1 MNRQR
6 KEPGPDHPI
15 AITPFDGRVR
25 VIWNGEVVA
34 DTVQARQLVETT
46 YPPALYIPRA
56 DVRADVLRAS
66 GTKTWCP
73 YKGEAS
79 YLSLESGGKRSPDAI
94 WVYEVRGGRCH
105 RGPSGLLPEPG
116 RADRTHARR
125 MRAGGGCP
133 RRRLHYSLT

>member
-79 YLSLESGGKRSPDAI
+79 YLSLAKDAELTQDAM
-94 WVYEVRGGRCH
+94 WSYETPFEAVAPIAGH
-105 RGPSGLLPEPG
+105 VAFYASKV
-116 RADRTHARR
+116 DRIEVA
-125 MRAGGGCP
+125 
-133 RRRLHYSLT
+133 

>member
-25 VIWNGEVVA
+25 VIWTGEVVA

-94 WVYEVRGGRCH
+94 WVYEAPFEAVAAIAGH
-105 RGPSGLLPEPG
+105 LAFYPSRVERIELTPG
-116 RADRTHARR
+116 E
-125 MRAGGGCP
+125 
-133 RRRLHYSLT
+133 

>member
-94 WVYEVRGGRCH
+94 WVYEAPFEAVAAIAGH
-105 RGPSGLLPEPG
+105 LAFYPSRVERIELTPG
-116 RADRTHARR
+116 E
-125 MRAGGGCP
+125 
-133 RRRLHYSLT
+133 

>member
-15 AITPFDGRVR
+15 AITPFDGRMR

-94 WVYEVRGGRCH
+94 WVYEAPFEAVAAIA
-105 RGPSGLLPEPG
+105 GPLAFYPSRVERIELTPG
-116 RADRTHARR
+116 E
-125 MRAGGGCP
+125 
-133 RRRLHYSLT
+133 